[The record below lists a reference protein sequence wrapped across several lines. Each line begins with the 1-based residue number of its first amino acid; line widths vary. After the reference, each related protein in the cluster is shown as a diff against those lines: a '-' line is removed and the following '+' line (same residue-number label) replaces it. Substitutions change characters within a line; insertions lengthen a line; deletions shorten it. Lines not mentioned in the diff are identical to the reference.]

1 MNSYYLNLRKKI
13 GQDLIVYPSVA
24 ACIKNEKNEILL
36 VRKKGSNIWGFPA
49 GGVEPNETIEE
60 ALKREVKEETNKDVI
75 PEKLIAIYSSPNFDF
90 NYENGDKIHPIIF
103 FFKCHVKN
111 KDSFKKNPEIE
122 EIKYFP
128 KNDLP
133 FSNMRKCCQQKA
145 LDCFMANKQLL
156 VR

>member
-90 NYENGDKIHPIIF
+90 NYDDYWNGKLHSCPDSQNATTL
-103 FFKCHVKN
+103 HVLCLMQPTSPNSKT
-111 KDSFKKNPEIE
+111 
-122 EIKYFP
+122 
-128 KNDLP
+128 
-133 FSNMRKCCQQKA
+133 CC
-145 LDCFMANKQLL
+145 LL
-156 VR
+156 I